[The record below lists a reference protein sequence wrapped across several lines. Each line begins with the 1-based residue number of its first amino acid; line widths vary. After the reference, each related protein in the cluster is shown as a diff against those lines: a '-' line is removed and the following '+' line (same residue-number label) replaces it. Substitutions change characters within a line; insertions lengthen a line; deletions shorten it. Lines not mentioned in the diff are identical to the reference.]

1 MEKTHGFFKII
12 LFFMACFVI
21 AVQSGLL
28 DVDSLLSEAKNISEE
43 GSESAYSATLND
55 EVKSEEILEQS
66 ATSGEV
72 DELQDSLVPSDYTVD
87 KNSPDLGHDIRF
99 SVEGEGESME
109 QKKPE
114 DFFSG
119 SYSKKLSENDS
130 EIIVRYYFDGKGSI
144 RKEIYVN
151 REKNMEGEAKYKF
164 DEDRMVF
171 YDIIGDSLLFPN
183 EGERFIIETSFIL
196 FYTDHDEFKLER
208 DPDGFGENLE

>member
-21 AVQSGLL
+21 AIQSGLL
-28 DVDSLLSEAKNISEE
+28 DVDTLLSKAKNISEE
-43 GSESAYSATLND
+43 VNESAYSATLND

-72 DELQDSLVPSDYTVD
+72 NELKEGLVTLHYTVD
-87 KNSPDLGHDIRF
+87 KNSSDLGRDIRF

-119 SYSKKLSENDS
+119 SYSEKLSENDS
-130 EIIVRYYFDGKGSI
+130 DIIVRYYFDGKGSI
-144 RKEIYVN
+144 RKEILVN
-151 REKNMEGEAKYKF
+151 REKYMEGEAKYKF

-171 YDIIGDSLLFPN
+171 YDITGNSLLFPD

-208 DPDGFGENLE
+208 DPDSFGENLE